1 MHLLVFGFAMLVVA
15 SAFAQEDQP
24 GPGRYFVA
32 TDGNDAWSGK
42 LPAPN
47 AAKTD
52 GPFATLGRARDAI
65 RAMKASTGLTMP
77 VTVMVREGTY
87 YLSEP
92 LRFAPEDSGTE
103 QCPITYMAYPGEKPV
118 LSAGR
123 RITGWTTKDGRLYT
137 AFLPEVKEGAWFF
150 RQLRVGEER
159 QIRARTPNFDPQNPY
174 TGGYLLVTR
183 LRGGEFGYGM
193 GAVQDPGTW
202 LEYAVDVPAEGD
214 YTLRILYANN
224 GETNKRF
231 FGHTDMSHRT
241 TLSVDGGA
249 PVSLADM
256 DDTGSFYSGFRWARA
271 ATVHLTAGRH
281 VLRWEN
287 VKGGGLSLDAFA
299 LCDDPSYE
307 PQIVDGVELS
317 KPSPGKHLVWFHAE
331 AYTGRHGENPTP
343 MPLARQEPT
352 GRTTLRFTPGALKP
366 ISASQ
371 GAEVFVI
378 PEWDWVSEL
387 VKLDSLDPERGI
399 AKVSGANCM
408 KPLWAGNRFFV
419 ENAMEALDQPG
430 EWCLNRQSGV
440 LTYWPKRADF
450 EQVGVIAPVHDR
462 AIEFCGDPERQQFV
476 SHIRIEGFT
485 ITDTGFTAPE
495 TIRDVYF
502 PNDAAVWLRAATH
515 CRIAGNTFRDVGGYG
530 VTLCGPSAENEVV
543 GNHIVGAGQ
552 GGVYLNGIA
561 EEIRKPAARGLR
573 PNRNLVAG
581 NYIHHCG
588 AFYKHVAGIY
598 LAFAHDNVLSHNLI
612 HDTPRYGISLKM
624 DCPGNR
630 VEFNEVRRT
639 NLETQDTGAIEMSEN
654 LAGSIVQNNLVADSI
669 GCGYDQKQGKLVMP
683 FGAGGIYLDNFS
695 SKCVVRNNIVL
706 RTTGGLWLNWGSEN
720 LIENNIFVDGREHQ
734 IILNMAPSPHE
745 ATAGN
750 RFERNI
756 LSWSDPKALLYSVS
770 HWKQG
775 QPSLASDYNLFF
787 AGASSPTIQSVAG
800 PAVDSLA
807 KWRELGQDAHSLI
820 ADPRFVAPEKDD
832 YRLKPDSPAFKLGFR
847 PIPVERIGLKGFE
860 RSWKSRPHV
869 SHSLMPICRDGSDN
883 PLYADPNLA
892 MSHYK
897 CILDMD

>member
-1 MHLLVFGFAMLVVA
+1 MTMAEAKHLALLSVPLVLFVLSLLLPP
-15 SAFAQEDQP
+15 SAQAQDVSP
-24 GPGRYFVA
+24 GPGRFFVA
-32 TDGNDAWSGK
+32 LGGNDAWTGA

-47 AAKTD
+47 EQKTD
-52 GPFATLGRARDAI
+52 GPFATLGRAREAV
-65 RAMKASTGLTMP
+65 RAAKGAKGLTTP
-77 VTVMVREGTY
+77 VTVMVRGGTY
-87 YLSEP
+87 FLAEP
-92 LRFAPEDSGTE
+92 LQFAPEDSGTE

-123 RITGWTTKDGRLYT
+123 RITGWTTKDGKLYT
-137 AFLPEVKEGAWFF
+137 ALLTEVKDSKWFF
-150 RQLRVGEER
+150 RQLRVGDER

-174 TGGYLLVTR
+174 TGGYLLVPR
-183 LRGGEFGYGM
+183 LGGGEFGYGM
-193 GAVQDPGTW
+193 GAVQDRGTW

-214 YTLRILYANN
+214 YVVRILYANN

-256 DDTGSFYSGFRWARA
+256 DDTGSFYSGFRWAGA
-271 ATVHLTAGRH
+271 ATVRLTTGRH

-299 LCDDPSYE
+299 LCDDPNYE
-307 PQIVDGVELS
+307 PQIVDDADLS
-317 KPSPGKHLVWFHAE
+317 KPATGKHLVWFHAE
-331 AYTGRHGENPTP
+331 AYSGRHGENPVAMHLRRKDVSVT
-343 MPLARQEPT
+343 QK
-352 GRTTLRFTPGALKP
+352 TTLRFQPGALKP
-366 ISASQ
+366 ISIAQ
-371 GAEVFVI
+371 GAEVFII
-378 PEWDWVSEL
+378 PEWDWVSQW
-387 VKLDSLDPERGI
+387 VKLESLDPGAGI
-399 AKVSGANCM
+399 AKISGANCM

-430 EWCLNRQSGV
+430 EWCLNRQTGV

-450 EQVGVIAPVHDR
+450 EQLGVVAPVHDR
-462 AIEFCGDPERQQFV
+462 AIEFCGDLRRGGFV
-476 SHIRIEGFT
+476 SHIRLEGFT
-485 ITDTGFTAPE
+485 IADTGFTAPE

-502 PNDAAVWLRAATH
+502 PNDAAIWLRAATH
-515 CRIAGNTFRDVGGYG
+515 CRIAGNEFRDVGGYG
-530 VTLCGPSAENEVV
+530 VTLCGPSAENEVA

-561 EEIRKPAARGLR
+561 EEIRKPAAKGQR
-573 PNRNLVAG
+573 PHHNLVAG

-598 LAFAHDNVLSHNLI
+598 LAFAHDNVVRHNLI
-612 HDTPRYGISLKM
+612 HDMPRYGISLKM

-639 NLETQDTGAIEMSEN
+639 NLETQDTGAIEMAEN
-654 LAGSIVQNNLVADSI
+654 LAGSIVQNNLVADSL
-669 GCGYDQKQGKLVMP
+669 GCGYDQKQGNVVMP
-683 FGAGGIYLDNFS
+683 FGACGIYLDNSS

-734 IILNMAPSPHE
+734 ASLNMAPPPHK

-756 LSWSDPKALLYSVS
+756 VCWSTPKALLFSVS
-770 HWKQG
+770 HWKQEQRG
-775 QPSLASDYNLFF
+775 LATSYNLYF
-787 AGASSPTIQSVAG
+787 AGASAPSIRSVAG
-800 PAVDSLA
+800 PAVDSWA

-820 ADPRFVAPEKDD
+820 ADPLFLDPSKDD
-832 YRLKPDSPAFKLGFR
+832 YRLKPDSPAFKLGFQ
-847 PIPVERIGLKGFE
+847 PIPVEKIGLKGYE
-860 RSWKSRPHV
+860 GAWKAPK
-869 SHSLMPICRDGSDN
+869 
-883 PLYADPNLA
+883 AQ
-892 MSHYK
+892 
-897 CILDMD
+897 